1 MCVCIYIYLNVYIY
15 IYVYLYIY
23 VYICIY
29 MCVYMYVY
37 IYICIYIY
45 ILYICMYIYIYY
57 IYVCMYVCMYV
68 NIYIYITYTS
78 CIYCPHMK
86 SSPFPPVAGSAL
98 VYSYL
103 QYVFLFACFHVLP
116 LYEIFPLPPLWLVV
130 TPPPPH
136 PIEGEWRDGGGDIYI
151 EHLFVC
157 L

>member
-1 MCVCIYIYLNVYIY
+1 MH
-15 IYVYLYIY
+15 
-23 VYICIY
+23 
-29 MCVYMYVY
+29 
-37 IYICIYIY
+37 
-45 ILYICMYIYIYY
+45 ILPPYEI
-57 IYVCMYVCMYV
+57 
-68 NIYIYITYTS
+68 
-78 CIYCPHMK
+78 
-86 SSPFPPVAGSAL
+86 FPLTPVAGSAL

-130 TPPPPH
+130 TPPH